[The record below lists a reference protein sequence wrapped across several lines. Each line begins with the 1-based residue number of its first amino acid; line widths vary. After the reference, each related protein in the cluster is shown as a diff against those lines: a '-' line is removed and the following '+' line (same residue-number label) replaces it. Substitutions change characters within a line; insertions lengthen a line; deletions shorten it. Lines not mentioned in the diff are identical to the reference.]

1 MASRTPCGVR
11 FHTLHTMVFSSRLHS
26 SMGPSILMR
35 NEVRINAN
43 SVAVN
48 VTVPSAFKGMFIA
61 TKRCMQ
67 KVQFE
72 IGHAT

>member
-1 MASRTPCGVR
+1 
-11 FHTLHTMVFSSRLHS
+11 
-26 SMGPSILMR
+26 MGPSILMR

>member
-1 MASRTPCGVR
+1 
-11 FHTLHTMVFSSRLHS
+11 
-26 SMGPSILMR
+26 MGPSILMR

-61 TKRCMQ
+61 TKRCM
-67 KVQFE
+67 KRFIKIDVD
-72 IGHAT
+72 